1 MHADTTIGLKCSWYY
16 VPGIMC
22 TRVSEYQNQA
32 RWGWVVG
39 RKNTCLLRTGTG
51 YWCSYEYR
59 CVPTLHAVHTRYE
72 CFIYEERYKTCC
84 NRLRPDA
91 HHHQV
96 LRYSYI
102 SKSILLRSTQRS
114 AEEATA
120 AAEVLPQTNRSPPTR
135 GTSDTKQ
142 ASLYCYPYCTAT
154 KQSTITLHHGEG

>member
-1 MHADTTIGLKCSWYY
+1 MLVVLRTWYLVSCVHEYPNTKIKQGGVGLWVAKIHVSYIQVLDTGARTSTAVYQH
-16 VPGIMC
+16 C
-22 TRVSEYQNQA
+22 TRYTPGTSASYTKSVT
-32 RWGWVVG
+32 RRVVIVF
-39 RKNTCLLRTGTG
+39 
-51 YWCSYEYR
+51 
-59 CVPTLHAVHTRYE
+59 VPM
-72 CFIYEERYKTCC
+72 
-84 NRLRPDA
+84 A

-114 AEEATA
+114 AEEATAA